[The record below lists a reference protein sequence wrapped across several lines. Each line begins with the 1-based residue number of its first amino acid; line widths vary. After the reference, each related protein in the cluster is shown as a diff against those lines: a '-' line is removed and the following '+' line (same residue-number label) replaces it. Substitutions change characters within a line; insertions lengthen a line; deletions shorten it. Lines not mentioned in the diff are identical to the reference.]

1 VWHLNVEDL
10 HATGE
15 LIGGSFYGLIG
26 TYLVFNLGRV
36 LGHYRLPQGTEL
48 HAIVPYLDAYLFQ
61 YDDNLILTYAGSFG
75 PPTGA
80 LVLFYSDGTYTPAF
94 GTAIGQAGYP
104 PVLHIHELGS
114 FHDGKPIAVVPAE
127 FLFVPYGTA
136 CQAYLELVA
145 QTEPDYLPMIAKYPT
160 ATLAGPV
167 YERFSL
173 IYDGT
178 RYHTYRH
185 PRFGSAGVIFA
196 AALPEPERSRYRSYF
211 PTAEDFLDGEWV
223 CLPREHEI
231 LGTFVLEHIGTII
244 GFGQTLIPLVSHGTH
259 VAYGRLYFK
268 AISEKWSSP
277 FNWQSLQAFAYD
289 VRDNYH
295 WFHAGRFKHF
305 DGVIMPGGWVKCAFL
320 GQIGSVQY
328 TANPPAFRGGRVYLP
343 SKTLETFTT
352 PVIVLGLGSA
362 RLRDPDL
369 IRFPFGIQLRIDE
382 CIAIPR
388 LQVVTYQTG
397 EPLMQVYANGQY
409 INGAYV
415 AIPQR
420 SEFYPEADVP
430 DFYDTVAGLI
440 KKWVE
445 TPAFMVIVDAHDGP
459 FVIAPMGHGT
469 VKELCDLLV
478 FETLFGPIDTVLT
491 NLPDVGTVVRIHLGG
506 WIFPEGEIAAKGYNG
521 VVLARPHY
529 GTAVGNFIW
538 LGGGLGGAFWNGVIP
553 YWDIDPRGI
562 GITPTQYHDPSG
574 YPHSMKVINNRWWS
588 IYFSLQV
595 PWPQWT
601 LLREVRPKSYTEEF
615 VWRLRND
622 FLGGGPIVDG
632 SVLANDGTIIWVL
645 YPFPAIKPPH
655 PPYPDEPEPPN
666 LPVLKFVPLYYA
678 SVFAGEYIY
687 IPWNRVPARVRRR
700 LIAPLDQGRYGYLQS
715 LHLRIDVEVDKDAIA
730 ATLPP
735 MHFVRGINSDGE
747 HPELPTHVNLHWP
760 KSFGAES
767 IAPQFHAVIG
777 YVWYRINQPFV
788 GTMEIATYV
797 SPVYHSGEQYR
808 LVQYLKFY
816 EELRGRL
823 RALLQTGVTG
833 AALAYYAVDSFP
845 YYQQAEPYHRPE
857 TIMKF
862 SYVFEPPRW
871 YGQTSAG
878 PSNSRTLL
886 SWTIY
891 PAPAPFVPLGV
902 LTSCG
907 SFLEFA
913 NWLHNIDN
921 DFVLLEPIDRWILA
935 NGTTFLFLGE
945 FAEIIAIYRGKDW
958 SWRAGW
964 MRDTRVPGEFIRL
977 VLERDNVLCRWP
989 AYWQVNVWEYDN
1001 PVTSPLF
1008 RKPPYWIPIMQYY
1021 FPPSLEVGSWHFIRQ
1036 NGFLGSALF
1045 AVPVFYGTIR
1055 GTSYGRL
1062 HLVIPAEGWKSS
1074 LPVGRIE
1081 QIPSHRQIIATKG
1094 SFVPIEE
1101 EDCFMRRI
1109 ITMGNNR
1116 VILYPTCALYPGS
1129 RVVYY
1134 FTQYGGRC
1142 PLWMHEPIIGVDGV
1156 PLDNGKI
1163 FVTVFTTRG
1172 VISFKIS
1179 ADGVEEGSWDF
1190 APVPEWYRK
1199 WIGTIRG

>member
-1 VWHLNVEDL
+1 LNVEDL

-26 TYLVFNLGRV
+26 TYLVFDLGSV
-36 LGHYRLPQGTEL
+36 LGHYRLPQGTEI
-48 HAIVPYLDAYLFQ
+48 HAIVPYLDAYLFR

-80 LVLFYSDGTYTPAF
+80 FILFYSDGTYTPSF

-114 FHDGKPIAVVPAE
+114 FDDGKPIHVAPAE
-127 FLFVPYGTA
+127 FIFVPYGTA

-160 ATLAGPV
+160 ATLADPI
-167 YERFSL
+167 YERTSL
-173 IYDGT
+173 VYDGT
-178 RYHTYRH
+178 RYYTYRH
-185 PRFGSAGVIFA
+185 PRFGSAGVTFA

-223 CLPREHEI
+223 CLPRDHEI
-231 LGTFVLEHIGTII
+231 LGTFVLEHIGTIL

-268 AISEKWSSP
+268 AISEKWASP
-277 FNWQSLQAFAYD
+277 DRWRSLQSFAYY

-295 WFHAGRFKHF
+295 WFHSGRFEHF

-328 TANPPAFRGGRVYLP
+328 TANPPAFAGGPVYLP
-343 SKTLETFTT
+343 SKTLGTFTT

-362 RLRDPDL
+362 RLRDPDFL
-369 IRFPFGIQLRIDE
+369 RFPFGIELRIDE
-382 CIAIPR
+382 CIALPR

-397 EPLMQVYANGQY
+397 APLMQVYANGQY

-415 AIPQR
+415 AIPQL

-445 TPAFMVIVDAHDGP
+445 TPAFMVIADAHDGP
-459 FVIAPMGHGT
+459 FIIAPMGHGT

-478 FETLFGPIDTVLT
+478 FETLFGPIDTILEKR
-491 NLPDVGTVVRIHLGG
+491 PDYGTVVRIGLSG
-506 WIFPEGEIAAKGYNG
+506 WIFVEGEVAARSYSG
-521 VVLARPHY
+521 VHLFRPHY
-529 GTAVGNFIW
+529 GNAVGDFIW
-538 LGGGLGGAFWNGVIP
+538 YNPDFRMGVLP

-562 GITPTQYHDPSG
+562 GITPTQYHIFIG
-574 YPHSMKVINNRWWS
+574 YPRSMKVEPNRWWS
-588 IYFSLQV
+588 IYFTLQV
-595 PWPQWT
+595 PWPAWT
-601 LLREVRPKSYTEEF
+601 ILREVRPKSYTEEF
-615 VWRLRND
+615 VWRFRND
-622 FLGGGPIVDG
+622 FADGAPIIDG
-632 SVLANDGTIIWVL
+632 TVLANDGTTIWVRFTWE
-645 YPFPAIKPPH
+645 PDVTG
-655 PPYPDEPEPPN
+655 PDEDPEEQNPRS
-666 LPVLKFVPLYYA
+666 LIFVPLYYA
-678 SVFAGEYIY
+678 SVWAGEYIY
-687 IPWNRVPARVRRR
+687 IPWNQVPARVQRR
-700 LIAPLDQGRYGYLQS
+700 LIAPLDQGRYGNLQS
-715 LHLRIDVEVDKDAIA
+715 LHLRIDVRIDKGAIA

-735 MHFVRGINSDGE
+735 MHFVRGITSDGE
-747 HPELPTHVNLHWP
+747 HPDLPTHVNLHWP
-760 KSFGAES
+760 KSFGTEG
-767 IAPQFHAVIG
+767 IPEQFHAVIG
-777 YVWYRINQPFV
+777 HVFWQANYYL
-788 GTMEIATYV
+788 GTFDASTFLF
-797 SPVYHSGEQYR
+797 PVYHSGEQYR
-808 LVQYLKFY
+808 LVQYLKFW

-833 AALAYYAVDSFP
+833 AALAYYTVESFP

-857 TIMKF
+857 TVMKF

-871 YGQTSAG
+871 YGQTSVG
-878 PSNSRTLL
+878 PSNYRTLL
-886 SWTIY
+886 PWTIY

-902 LTSCG
+902 LSSCG
-907 SFLEFA
+907 SFVEFA
-913 NWLHNIDN
+913 DWLHGIDS
-921 DFVLLEPIDRWILA
+921 DFVLLEPIDRWIAA
-935 NGTTFLFLGE
+935 NGTKFLFLGE
-945 FAEIIAIYRGKDW
+945 FAEIITIYRGKDW

-964 MRDTRVPGEFIRL
+964 LRDTRVPSEFVYL
-977 VLERDNVLCRWP
+977 VLQQDNVLCRWP

-1001 PVTSPLF
+1001 PVTSPLII
-1008 RKPPYWIPIMQYY
+1008 RPPLYWIPNLQYY

-1036 NGFLGSALF
+1036 NEFLGSALF

-1074 LPVGRIE
+1074 LPAGRID
-1081 QIPSHRQIIATKG
+1081 QIPSHRYIIATKG
-1094 SFVPIEE
+1094 SYVPTEE

-1134 FTQYGGRC
+1134 FTQNGGKC
-1142 PLWMHEPIIGVDGV
+1142 PLWMREPIIGVDGV

-1172 VISFKIS
+1172 VISFRIS

-1199 WIGTIRG
+1199 WIGTI